1 MTGVLSGTESRRF
14 AVLDLGSNSFHLL
27 LARVRRGQWQP
38 IRRLSEKVQLAA
50 DMDGGRLHTDAVAR
64 GITCLRRFLPYLKGL
79 EASDIRVVGTQALR
93 IASNRSTFLRL
104 AEAVLGYPVEV
115 ISGEEEAR
123 LIYHAVNLERLPR
136 RRLVVDVGGGSTELG
151 LGTGPAVE
159 LLRSIPIGCVSFV
172 RQFPEG
178 ALTVS
183 NLQCARENARR
194 AFAAALPESPEG
206 MEAVGCSGTLL
217 AIAEVLQR
225 QGCRAG
231 EIDRSGLAALESELP
246 RFKSIEAVHFDGL
259 CESRRSIFAS
269 GLAIVSG
276 LFDALRLERLQ
287 LSAVAL
293 REGVMAELV
302 EASSELTAVRS

>member
-1 MTGVLSGTESRRF
+1 MTGVLSSTESRRF

-27 LARVRRGQWQP
+27 LARVREGRWQP

-50 DMDGGRLHTDAVAR
+50 DMDDGCLQPDAVAR
-64 GITCLRRFLPYLKGL
+64 GLACLQRFRPYLDGVD
-79 EASDIRVVGTQALR
+79 SGDVRVVGTQALR
-93 IASNRSTFLRL
+93 VASNRSAFLGPAR
-104 AEAVLGYPVEV
+104 EVLGYPVDV

-136 RRLVVDVGGGSTELG
+136 RRLVVDVGGGSTELV
-151 LGTGPAVE
+151 LGTGPVVE
-159 LLRSIPIGCVSFV
+159 FLRSVPIGCVSCV

-178 ALTVS
+178 VLTAS
-183 NLQCARENARR
+183 NLQRARENARQ
-194 AFAAALPESPEG
+194 AFAAVLPESPG
-206 MEAVGCSGTLL
+206 DMEIVGCSGTLL
-217 AIAEVLQR
+217 AIAEVLR
-225 QGCRAG
+225 RRGGRAG
-231 EIDRSGLAALESELP
+231 EIDRSGLAALESAVL
-246 RFKSIEAVHFDGL
+246 RFESIEAVHFDGL

-302 EASSELTAVRS
+302 EAGELAAVRS